1 MILSIGIRINF
12 ISCIV
17 FINLKFYFM
26 KKITLLSFFIGGF
39 LFAQQPQ
46 SYAELSNLN
55 QTNESTGEVAT
66 VISNGT
72 QGIIDTYVAK
82 ALFDLALAD
91 NCSDPTVTFED
102 FLGGPTGIT
111 ECGLTMSSAGDGCYA
126 AGELEEGFVISA
138 SNGSA
143 TVSIP
148 AGAIGNT
155 DPLAGAMTFLEF
167 TAVDFD
173 PNVYAVAFDIW
184 ENNSPMTDIR
194 VFGEGGA
201 LIETITTEIPVGI
214 QVFFGLI
221 ADEPISRV
229 EIEGELESGELI
241 GNFYFGATCEAL
253 SINDNA
259 LSQLSVYPNP
269 SSDVININTP
279 SSVEIISTELYDVLG
294 NVVLRGATNQLNV
307 SSLSTGMYLLNIT
320 TNQGS
325 ISKKVFRK

>member
-1 MILSIGIRINF
+1 
-12 ISCIV
+12 
-17 FINLKFYFM
+17 M

-46 SYAELSNLN
+46 SFTELSNQN
-55 QTNESTGEVAT
+55 QTNESNGQVAT

-82 ALFDLALAD
+82 ALFDIALND
-91 NCSDPTVTFED
+91 NCSDPTVSFED
-102 FLGGPTGIT
+102 FLGGPGAIT
-111 ECGLTMSSAGDGCYA
+111 DCGLTMSSAGDGCYA
-126 AGELEEGFVISA
+126 AGELEEGFVISS
-138 SNGSA
+138 SNGLN

-148 AGAIGNT
+148 AAGIGNT
-155 DPLAGAMTFLEF
+155 DPLAGAITFAEF
-167 TAVDFD
+167 TAVDFT
-173 PNVYAVAFDIW
+173 PNVYAVAMDIW
-184 ENNSPMTDIR
+184 ENSAPLTDIR
-194 VFGEGGA
+194 VFGESGD
-201 LIETITTEIPVGI
+201 LIETLQVDIPVGI

-221 ADEPISRV
+221 ADEPISR
-229 EIEGELESGELI
+229 IEVQGEQDSGELI

-259 LSQLSVYPNP
+259 LSQLSIYPNP
-269 SSDVININTP
+269 SSNVININTP

-294 NVVLRGATNQLNV
+294 NVVLRGTDNKEINI
-307 SSLSTGMYLLNIT
+307 SNLSTGMYLLNIT